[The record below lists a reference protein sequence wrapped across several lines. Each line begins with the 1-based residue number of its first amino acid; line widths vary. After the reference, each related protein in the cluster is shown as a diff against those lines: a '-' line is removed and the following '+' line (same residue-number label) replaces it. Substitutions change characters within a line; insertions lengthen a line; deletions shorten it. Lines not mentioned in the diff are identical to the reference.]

1 MSLCIYFVNSA
12 KFQRPGDN
20 DNIRSSFK
28 DSLTKL
34 IAINTRDQVLMMI
47 NVGIKI
53 IKNYN
58 KTK

>member
-34 IAINTRDQVLMMI
+34 IAINTRDQVLI
-47 NVGIKI
+47 DDK
-53 IKNYN
+53 YRH
-58 KTK
+58 